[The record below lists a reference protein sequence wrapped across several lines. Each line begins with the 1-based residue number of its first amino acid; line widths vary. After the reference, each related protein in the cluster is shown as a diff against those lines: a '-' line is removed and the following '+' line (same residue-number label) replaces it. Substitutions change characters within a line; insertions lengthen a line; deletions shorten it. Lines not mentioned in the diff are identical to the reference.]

1 MKTFETVLVVGIIA
15 LVLWFEL
22 CLPLWR
28 CFFPRKPQVLELTAR
43 QKVMRR
49 RLIIVACLILAFMVI
64 WDGINYL
71 LSVAR

>member
-1 MKTFETVLVVGIIA
+1 MKTFETVLVVGLIT

-22 CLPLWR
+22 CLPIWR
-28 CFFPRKPQVLELTAR
+28 SFFPRKPQVLELTAR

-64 WDGINYL
+64 WDCINSP
-71 LSVAR
+71 LSVVR